1 MRSGILHQA
10 GVPGGRLF
18 GVERHLILGHFDCRV
33 PHGCRRAVAA
43 APPALPT
50 GQMKDAASPNR
61 LDGRQ
66 FLALQLLLKKTHI
79 SCPGT
84 SDAH

>member
-33 PHGCRRAVAA
+33 PHGCQT
-43 APPALPT
+43 PL
-50 GQMKDAASPNR
+50 QQ
-61 LDGRQ
+61 LRQ
-66 FLALQLLLKKTHI
+66 LFLLVK
-79 SCPGT
+79 
-84 SDAH
+84 